1 MIVDYICSMDVSDAF
16 SIGGEDKGFST
27 LPGSDRDPCAETA
40 VNLLPLLRHI
50 WWKR

>member
-1 MIVDYICSMDVSDAF
+1 MMVVQVGSMGAAALLSLCWDDR
-16 SIGGEDKGFST
+16 GFST
-27 LPGSDRDPCAETA
+27 LAGSGWGPCDKTP